1 MRRLNVN
8 LVRFAAATAVA
19 VAALAGT
26 ASAVVPWAQP
36 AGTVPG
42 VFSWSNGQTE
52 NGLYGSPIVAGNS
65 FTFFPNNFR
74 AVANGGGTQTTTDR
88 ISFTLDVAPG
98 NFFESFRV
106 VETGDYSITNGGTVD
121 SRALLTVNN
130 ASGAGQAVANAVG
143 TPTFPLAV
151 VQPDNQS
158 NFWNIATNLNV
169 LPNGWTRVN
178 VTLDGAVEAAS
189 PVSGTSQ
196 IEKKV
201 GGVTITVNIPEPAT
215 ASILSLGAA
224 ALLRRRRAR

>member
-8 LVRFAAATAVA
+8 LIRFAAAATL
-19 VAALAGT
+19 AALTGT

-36 AGTVPG
+36 SGTVPG
-42 VFSWSNGQTE
+42 VFSWSNGQTD
-52 NGLYGSPIVAGNS
+52 NGLYGSPIVTGNS

-74 AVANGGGTQTTTDR
+74 AVANSGGSQTTTDR

-106 VETGDYSITNGGTVD
+106 AETGDYSITNGGTVD
-121 SRALLTVNN
+121 SRALLN
-130 ASGAGQAVANAVG
+130 VANANGPGQASGNAVG
-143 TPTFPLAV
+143 SPAFPLSV
-151 VQPDNQS
+151 IQPDSQS
-158 NFWNIATNLNV
+158 SFWNTATTLQV

-178 VTLDGAVEAAS
+178 VTLDGAVEANS
-189 PVSGTSQ
+189 PASGTAQ

-215 ASILSLGAA
+215 AGLASLAA
-224 ALLRRRRAR
+224 AVLLRRRRA